1 MRIARRVVVL
11 SGLLI
16 ALTVSTARAAGS
28 KNLDA
33 TPQAKAYKTLLKAV
47 EAGDFD
53 AYKKC
58 MTKEASKGIDQ
69 QTKEMGLDPKK
80 GMELMKAMTPS
91 DLKLTSLKV
100 DGKKATLEATGK
112 VDKEVNKGTIALEQ
126 EDGQWKVAN
135 QSWTNAK

>member
-1 MRIARRVVVL
+1 MRITRRVVVP
-11 SGLLI
+11 SALLI
-16 ALTVSTARAAGS
+16 ALTFSSARAADS
-28 KNLDA
+28 RNLDG
-33 TPQAKAYKTLLKAV
+33 TPQAKAYGALLKAV
-47 EAGDFD
+47 AAGDFD
-53 AYKKC
+53 AYKKS
-58 MTKEASKGIDQ
+58 MTKEAAKGIDQ

-100 DGKKATLEATGK
+100 EGKKATLEATGK
-112 VDKEVNKGTIALEQ
+112 VDEEANKGTIALEQ